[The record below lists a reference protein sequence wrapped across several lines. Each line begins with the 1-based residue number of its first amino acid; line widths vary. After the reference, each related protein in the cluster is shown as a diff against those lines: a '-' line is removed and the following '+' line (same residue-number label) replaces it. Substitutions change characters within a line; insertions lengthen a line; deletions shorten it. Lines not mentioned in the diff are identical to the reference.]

1 MGTIFSM
8 PFALGPFLQKLVLL
22 RLGSSATG
30 LRHRSDLH
38 LARKF
43 FHMQGA
49 VTFLV
54 PYLFFG
60 FSKENM
66 AAILGTVLAVVMSI
80 EYARSRWEWV
90 NSVAVRFMG
99 PVMRDTEVNSLTGIP
114 FYMASCLFAFLIFP
128 RHVTVLAILYLALG
142 DPSSSFF
149 GVLYGRN
156 KIFPNK
162 SLQGTLGGFTVC
174 ALATFAYLYWQ
185 GFPPGKLLL
194 LALIGG
200 FCGAVSELLPLNV
213 DDNFAIPVVS
223 GALMSLALW
232 SAQVPLSP

>member
-1 MGTIFSM
+1 
-8 PFALGPFLQKLVLL
+8 
-22 RLGSSATG
+22 
-30 LRHRSDLH
+30 
-38 LARKF
+38 
-43 FHMQGA
+43 MQGA

-60 FSKENM
+60 FNKESM
-66 AAILGTVLAVVMSI
+66 AAILGTVLAFVMSV

-90 NSVAVRFMG
+90 NSVAVKIMG
-99 PVMRDTEVNSLTGIP
+99 PVMRDTEVNQLTGIP

-128 RHVTVLAILYLALG
+128 RHVTVLSILYLAFG

-162 SLQGTLGGFTVC
+162 SLQGTLGGFMVC
-174 ALATFAYLYWQ
+174 AIATFLYLYWQ
-185 GFPPGKLLL
+185 GFPHGMLLI
-194 LALIGG
+194 LAMLGG
-200 FCGAVSELLPLNV
+200 FAGAVSELLPLNI

-223 GALMSLALW
+223 GALMALALW
-232 SAQVPLSP
+232 SAQLPLGP

>member
-1 MGTIFSM
+1 M
-8 PFALGPFLQKLVLL
+8 L
-22 RLGSSATG
+22 RLGSSTRG
-30 LRHRSDLH
+30 LRQRSDLH

-54 PYLFFG
+54 PYLFLG
-60 FSKENM
+60 FSKELM
-66 AAILGTVLAVVMSI
+66 AAILGTLLGVTMSI
-80 EYARSRWEWV
+80 EYSRSRWEWV
-90 NSVAVRFMG
+90 NSVAVKVMG

-128 RHVTVLAILYLALG
+128 KHVAVLSILYLALG

-162 SLQGTLGGFTVC
+162 SLQGTLGGFGVC
-174 ALATFAYLYWQ
+174 ALVTFAYLYWQ
-185 GFPPGKLLL
+185 RFPSEKILLL
-194 LALIGG
+194 SMLGG
-200 FCGAVSELLPLNV
+200 FCGAVSELLPLNI

-223 GALMSLALW
+223 GALMVLAFW
-232 SAQVPLSP
+232 CAQVPLYG

>member
-1 MGTIFSM
+1 MSS
-8 PFALGPFLQKLVLL
+8 LLNKLVTLPL
-22 RLGSSATG
+22 PSVTG

-43 FHMQGA
+43 FHMSGA
-49 VTFLV
+49 IGLLT

-60 FSKENM
+60 VTREMM
-66 AAILGTVLAVVMSI
+66 AAVLGTLLAAVMSI
-80 EYARSRWEWV
+80 EYSRARWPWV
-90 NSVAVRFMG
+90 NGLMLRVMG
-99 PVMRDTEVNSLTGIP
+99 PVMRDTEVNQLSGIP

-128 RHVTVLAILYLALG
+128 QHIAVLSILYLALG

-174 ALATFAYLYWQ
+174 AFATFAYLLWQ
-185 GFPPGKLLL
+185 DSPRPLLVVFSL
-194 LALIGG
+194 LGG
-200 FCGAVSELLPLNV
+200 FAGSLAELLPLNI
-213 DDNFAIPVVS
+213 DDNFAIPVIS
-223 GALMSLALW
+223 GALMALAFW
-232 SAQVPLSP
+232 CAQVPMAP